1 MYQKKKNFFS
11 NKNCDYCFY
20 KKILVR
26 NFLSV
31 CAEDSIILTLFWKN
45 FVKATFLLKSL
56 FHEIFFQLKNFV
68 FFTSHCVK
76 INEIYILSHFLGK
89 KFVKSTL
96 LLIKNVELIWQKKI
110 SLRVNFAFFHTV
122 SRRATVWKFTNFCLT
137 LENQKWKIFQ
147 TWIAKSDF

>member
-1 MYQKKKNFFS
+1 MKSTDTNIEYFITSEAISPHCGFHWN
-11 NKNCDYCFY
+11 
-20 KKILVR
+20 L
-26 NFLSV
+26 LS
-31 CAEDSIILTLFWKN
+31 LPFFWKN

-56 FHEIFFQLKNFV
+56 FHKIFFQLKNFV

-137 LENQKWKIFQ
+137 LENFPSNQKWKISQ
-147 TWIAKSDF
+147 TLIAKSNF